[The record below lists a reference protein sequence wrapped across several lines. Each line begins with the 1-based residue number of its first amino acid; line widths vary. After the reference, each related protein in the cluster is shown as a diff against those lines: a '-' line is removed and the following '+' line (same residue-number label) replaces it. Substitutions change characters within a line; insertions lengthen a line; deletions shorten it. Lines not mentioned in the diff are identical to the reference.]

1 MQKGRYIQDRST
13 SIGAYFN
20 VTLSLSLSSLLF
32 CKAFAPLSSLL
43 NSPSYGYTTN
53 TRTTFHLFYM
63 DDLETFG
70 KHDQG
75 QTGLLIIVK
84 GFSDDIQMAFGL
96 DKCSEATF
104 KTGKQEKE
112 IGMYDF
118 PVADCTHEHNVCPY
132 ISSITFEK
140 TNGGLCR
147 NSWVQEPLH
156 RNMKPIVS
164 SL

>member
-13 SIGAYFN
+13 SIGAYFK

-43 NSPSYGYTTN
+43 NSPSYGYTTS

-118 PVADCTHEHNVCPY
+118 PVADCTHEQNVCPY
-132 ISSITFEK
+132 FSSITFEK

-147 NSWVQEPLH
+147 NS
-156 RNMKPIVS
+156 
-164 SL
+164 

>member
-13 SIGAYFN
+13 SIGAYFK
-20 VTLSLSLSSLLF
+20 VTLSLSSPLLQSFCSTILSSQQSQLWLYY
-32 CKAFAPLSSLL
+32 KYTYYLSPILHGWPW
-43 NSPSYGYTTN
+43 NIW
-53 TRTTFHLFYM
+53 
-63 DDLETFG
+63 

-84 GFSDDIQMAFGL
+84 GFSDDIQMAFEL

-118 PVADCTHEHNVCPY
+118 PVADCTHEQNVCPY
-132 ISSITFEK
+132 FSSITFEK

>member
-13 SIGAYFN
+13 SIGAYFK
-20 VTLSLSLSSLLF
+20 VTLSLSL
-32 CKAFAPLSSLL
+32 LSSSAKLL
-43 NSPSYGYTTN
+43 LHYPLFSTVAVMVILQVHTS
-53 TRTTFHLFYM
+53 FHLFYM

-84 GFSDDIQMAFGL
+84 GFSDDIQMTFEL

-132 ISSITFEK
+132 FSSITFEK

-147 NSWVQEPLH
+147 NS
-156 RNMKPIVS
+156 
-164 SL
+164 